1 MLLRQWPWVQS
12 GFLTLHSLVCTWKL
26 AKMDIFTDARL
37 PAQVMIM
44 KMHSYMTINGYLQF
58 VSTRSQRVVEELRRA
73 TEDVGGWDAALAT
86 AKAHREE
93 LDAANASGIT
103 GSESEFTP
111 SITPVEHTSGVTSS
125 YASVATANALRQRL
139 MDVSANSRV
148 STPSIEMPQFPVSTD
163 TKIAQNGSVIPTV
176 SPPSPHPLVDHPV
189 ERISA
194 LATDYTDM
202 ENELTSSGPKYV
214 RWPNNITYKDF
225 SVYQLIPTLVYEL
238 EYPRTDRCVPLL
250 RSIVRLLMAPV
261 L

>member
-1 MLLRQWPWVQS
+1 
-12 GFLTLHSLVCTWKL
+12 
-26 AKMDIFTDARL
+26 
-37 PAQVMIM
+37 M

-58 VSTRSQRVVEELRRA
+58 VSTRSQHVLEELRRA
-73 TEDVGGWDAALAT
+73 TKDVGGWDAAMAA

-93 LDAANASGIT
+93 LDAANANGST

-111 SITPVEHTSGVTSS
+111 SITPIEHNGGVTSS
-125 YASVATANALRQRL
+125 YTSVATANALRQRL
-139 MDVSANSRV
+139 MDVAANSRV
-148 STPSIEMPQFPVSTD
+148 STPSIEMPQFPVSSGT
-163 TKIAQNGSVIPTV
+163 TIIQNGSAIPTV

-189 ERISA
+189 EKISA

-202 ENELTSSGPKYV
+202 ESELTSSGPKYV

-238 EYPRTDRCVPLL
+238 EYPRTDRCVPILYPIAHLL
-250 RSIVRLLMAPV
+250 TVPV